1 MNPQQP
7 DEPIKIEY
15 GQEQVAT
22 PNQAYG
28 YEPTKDAAKLTA
40 MAVTQNE
47 RLGLAI
53 ISLVMSLGLPIV
65 VGLLWSA
72 FAANGTDPT
81 QGFGGMAIG
90 ALALFLILI
99 FVIPLTTL
107 FSWLTAYVAIK
118 KSKKAG
124 RWVAIGSLV
133 ISGIGLV
140 MLVLFIN
147 SLSTATGA

>member
-1 MNPQQP
+1 MNPQRP
-7 DEPIKIEY
+7 EAPIEIEY

-28 YEPTKDAAKLTA
+28 YEPTKDAGKLTA

-65 VGLLWSA
+65 VGLLWSS
-72 FAANGTDPT
+72 FEANATNPT
-81 QGFGGMAIG
+81 EGFGGMAIG

-99 FVIPLTTL
+99 FLIPLTTL

-133 ISGIGLV
+133 ISGVGLV
-140 MLVLFIN
+140 MLILFIR
-147 SLSTATGA
+147 SLSMSTGA